1 MFCWLAE
8 LSDEKFNALPVCTEP
23 QPLALT
29 LLHGCQEKHMACN
42 KSAMRCWHGY
52 RWHCLHS
59 LLLYAIVFFSDFK
72 LFSIIHITFT
82 FSALTLSVGRQKGHP
97 ACKKESGGGAD
108 MVICLEW
115 GADLHTA
122 QLMPLPL
129 TVSCFSTIQIGFT
142 FLVPAHP
149 GSRGKRAIKKVFV
162 CVLLSI
168 NCRSMLLQVD
178 LTMNYSAAVPGAAI
192 KSVAWR
198 RRKR

>member
-1 MFCWLAE
+1 
-8 LSDEKFNALPVCTEP
+8 
-23 QPLALT
+23 
-29 LLHGCQEKHMACN
+29 
-42 KSAMRCWHGY
+42 
-52 RWHCLHS
+52 
-59 LLLYAIVFFSDFK
+59 
-72 LFSIIHITFT
+72 
-82 FSALTLSVGRQKGHP
+82 
-97 ACKKESGGGAD
+97 
-108 MVICLEW
+108 
-115 GADLHTA
+115 LHTA

-168 NCRSMLLQVD
+168 NCRSMSLQVD

-198 RRKR
+198 RRKRSISPARRAHSSKPAACYCSRRMEQTDGQTDGWTPTVTQTLPHTIRALSKIQLTDLYKSESAIGKPLTAPCLEHRPEMGSSKS